1 MKENNTSSGMSFLD
15 GLTLVFIGLKLAKV
29 IEWSWWWVFSPMWI
43 PVIILLIILFI
54 NWIIDSQ

>member
-1 MKENNTSSGMSFLD
+1 MEKNKVYGMSFLD

-43 PVIILLIILFI
+43 PFVLLLILVFLNWLI
-54 NWIIDSQ
+54 NG